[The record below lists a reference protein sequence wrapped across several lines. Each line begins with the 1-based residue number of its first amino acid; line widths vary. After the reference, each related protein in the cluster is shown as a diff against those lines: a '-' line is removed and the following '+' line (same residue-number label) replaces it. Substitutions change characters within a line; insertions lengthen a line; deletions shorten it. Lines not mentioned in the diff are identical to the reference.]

1 MIQQE
6 IEQEKQLGRIDNTSR
21 ETNPYK
27 ELIVNNAEKIEPLV
41 TQMEQWSI
49 LSNVLN
55 YVQHS
60 RFNSM
65 NHTLDV
71 KAVNRYKSRPDIDR
85 EFKELDFGVT
95 PQKLQEEYMD
105 IYEEIHSDIVS
116 SNRFD
121 ENSDISTTYLEKIE
135 NRGNQDKLKAE
146 ESFPISENGYTLGRL
161 LDGTKC
167 QLLLDTGVSKS
178 FMSKSFYMQCKSLHT
193 LTKFT
198 STTQRI
204 QVGNGHCVS
213 VLIIIPVIVNIH
225 GHRFEIYTLVSEI
238 HENVDLVLG
247 IKNVFELEGV
257 INSRDCCFK
266 FSNRS
271 VPIYP
276 EEQIILK
283 PDEQKLV
290 KVKAP
295 FMDEISG
302 LAIIKIIDG
311 GTYSTLLIK
320 LKFTCN
326 KAILDVK
333 NKVKDTMILR
343 PEEMIG
349 IADMRSLGYYKI
361 KQGILQQNLSKYYRF
376 EKAEK
381 LCEYFNNF
389 VNTLKK
395 EREQTSPTDRY
406 PWLDPEDE
414 RKHMTDREILEKYIN
429 LNNSCLDKEEKIK
442 IMDMLFKYREA
453 FSLGDEIGTCPNIEV
468 EIDVTDKS
476 PFFIRP
482 YHVREEDKAF
492 IDKEMK
498 RLCYMGILKEGF
510 SAYSSP
516 VMLISR
522 KFTKDKRVVTDFRH
536 LNVRIAKNNLAYP
549 LVRDTFSVLGN
560 SNCKLLS
567 VLDLKDT
574 FHSLRLSKE
583 SKKILQNTSI
593 FWQFFLSIS
602 KNAYGIKHLTIH
614 MAIIY

>member
-1 MIQQE
+1 MVETGEMINTDMIQQE
-6 IEQEKQLGRIDNTSR
+6 IEQEKQLGRIDDTSG

-27 ELIVNNAEKIEPLV
+27 ELIVNNVEKIEPLV

-71 KAVNRYKSRPDIDR
+71 KAMNRYKSKPDIDR
-85 EFKELDFGVT
+85 EFKELDFGAT

-105 IYEEIHSDIVS
+105 IYEGIHSDIVS

-121 ENSDISTTYLEKIE
+121 ENSDISTTYLGKIE

-167 QLLLDTGVSKS
+167 QLLLDTGASKS

-193 LTKFT
+193 LPKFA

-204 QVGNGHCVS
+204 QVGNGQCVS
-213 VLIIIPVIVNIH
+213 VLFIIPVIVDIH

-247 IKNVFELEGV
+247 IKNIFELEGV

-266 FSNRS
+266 FLNRS

-276 EEQIILK
+276 EKQIILK
-283 PDEQKLV
+283 PNEQKLV

-320 LKFTCN
+320 LKFTHN
-326 KAILDVK
+326 KAILDIK
-333 NKVKDTMILR
+333 NKGKDTMILR
-343 PEEMIG
+343 LEEMIG
-349 IADMRSLGYYKI
+349 IVDMRSLGYYKI

-395 EREQTSPTDRY
+395 EREQNHQQT
-406 PWLDPEDE
+406 
-414 RKHMTDREILEKYIN
+414 
-429 LNNSCLDKEEKIK
+429 
-442 IMDMLFKYREA
+442 
-453 FSLGDEIGTCPNIEV
+453 NI
-468 EIDVTDKS
+468 
-476 PFFIRP
+476 
-482 YHVREEDKAF
+482 H
-492 IDKEMK
+492 
-498 RLCYMGILKEGF
+498 G
-510 SAYSSP
+510 
-516 VMLISR
+516 
-522 KFTKDKRVVTDFRH
+522 
-536 LNVRIAKNNLAYP
+536 
-549 LVRDTFSVLGN
+549 
-560 SNCKLLS
+560 
-567 VLDLKDT
+567 
-574 FHSLRLSKE
+574 
-583 SKKILQNTSI
+583 
-593 FWQFFLSIS
+593 
-602 KNAYGIKHLTIH
+602 
-614 MAIIY
+614 